1 MSRTRMPMNWIA
13 VAATAVMFAA
23 TPAAADGPAYPA
35 ASAHHASSDRC
46 GSGPFSGTYLGASM
60 GMLWL
65 DSTFMPDSGNTNSGS
80 THNGFTGGIFGGRNW
95 QCGGHVYGFEADMG
109 FGGTKTS
116 VNYTNATAT
125 STVDWYSTL
134 RGRVGVTDDNFMVY
148 LTGGLAMGTTE
159 HTFTAAAL
167 GVSPKS
173 DSAFGFGYTV
183 GGGLEYA
190 RGPWGVRL
198 EGLLVDLGTTNQGYG
213 AANFNSTRWDD
224 AFWTGRLG
232 VSYKISD

>member
-1 MSRTRMPMNWIA
+1 
-13 VAATAVMFAA
+13 
-23 TPAAADGPAYPA
+23 
-35 ASAHHASSDRC
+35 
-46 GSGPFSGTYLGASM
+46 
-60 GMLWL
+60 
-65 DSTFMPDSGNTNSGS
+65 
-80 THNGFTGGIFGGRNW
+80 
-95 QCGGHVYGFEADMG
+95 MG

-159 HTFTAAAL
+159 HTFTAPAL
-167 GVSPKS
+167 GFASKS
-173 DSAFGFGYTV
+173 DTSFGFGYTV

-198 EGLLVDLGTTNQGYG
+198 EGLFVDLGTTNQGYG